1 MPATTAALAKLQQ
14 RFTTPSIEEIQK
26 YSPCAICWADYDEG
40 IMSDTPIKLP
50 CRHVFGEKCLLKWA
64 KGKTPS
70 GYRNGCPLC
79 HADLLPQS
87 LWTNLCSWVRSKL
100 EEEFIFFTSNPPTDE
115 IYGGRIT
122 SSVFVGLCVI
132 LIGSFMTSDELLG
145 TSTAHGLALFIMA
158 YTSYQ
163 GAKFYG
169 CLFGL
174 IFGLSWG
181 VGIIIAFRMIG
192 LISLL
197 TFKVL
202 DKVLE
207 SLVLEES
214 RF

>member
-50 CRHVFGEKCLLKWA
+50 CRHVFGGKCILKWA

-87 LWTNLCSWVRSKL
+87 LWTNLCSWFYSKL
-100 EEEFIFFTSNPPTDE
+100 EEDYIFFKTHPPTDE
-115 IYGGRIT
+115 IYGGT
-122 SSVFVGLCVI
+122 SDVLLGLLVI
-132 LIGSFMTSDELLG
+132 LIGSFVTSDELLG

-163 GAKFYG
+163 GAKSYG
-169 CLFGL
+169 CFFGL
-174 IFGLSWG
+174 IFGFLWG
-181 VGIIIAFRMIG
+181 VLVIITFRMII
-192 LISLL
+192 LIPLL

-202 DKVLE
+202 EKVLE
-207 SLVLEES
+207 RFVLEMA